1 MMNGAEAVAKVL
13 QLEGIRQIFT
23 FPDDPLA
30 TPCGQLGITP
40 YLAKTERGAIAM
52 ADAYTRIMNG
62 TEVGVCSVMG
72 GGGVENAFEGIAQ
85 AWEDLVPILLVPG
98 GPDTHTAGLR
108 GNRIDVAQC
117 FGSVSKWVTTI
128 NYPDRVPELL
138 RIAFTYLRTGRR
150 GPVILELP
158 GDVARGNVANA
169 AFPYTRVQG
178 WKPAGNP
185 HDVTRAIRA
194 LLAAQRPVIYVG
206 QGVFWADAC
215 TELQEFVELVQ
226 APVVTTLCGKSAFPE
241 NHPLSIGF
249 IRGDPVIHFLEQA
262 DLIFAIGSGLNQT
275 TTMSPFIPPGK
286 TVVQCTLDE
295 RDLNRGTAIDLAIL
309 GDAKLVLTQL
319 IAEVRR
325 QAGERRENFALRE
338 ELQIQKAA
346 WLRQLMPMAT
356 SNAVPI
362 NPYRV
367 IWDLMQTIDRTKSI
381 VTHDAGS
388 PRDQATTL
396 YEAIIPHGFLGWGHV
411 TSLGF
416 SLPAIMGAKIAAP
429 DRFCVAIMGDA
440 SAPQASLYEFET
452 ALRHQIPIL
461 AIVLNNSQYAGYEA
475 TYPYT
480 MHVTPSSILSHA
492 RVVEALGAWS
502 ERIENPDEIIPA
514 LKRAAQA
521 MQSGRPALLEVITAP
536 VPQYGRW
543 AQRGLGYAG

>member
-1 MMNGAEAVAKVL
+1 MNGAEAVAKIL
-13 QLEGIRQIFT
+13 ELEGVRQIFT

-30 TPCGQLGITP
+30 TPCGQRGITP

-52 ADAYTRIMNG
+52 ADAYTRITNG
-62 TEVGVCSVMG
+62 TEIGVCSVMG

-98 GPDTHTAGLR
+98 GPNTRTTGLR

-117 FGSVSKWVTTI
+117 FGSVSKWVATI

-150 GPVILELP
+150 APVILELP
-158 GDVARGNVANA
+158 GDVAHGEVANA
-169 AFPYTRVQG
+169 AFPYTPVEG

-185 HDVTRAIRA
+185 RDVTRAIRA
-194 LLAAQRPVIYVG
+194 LLEAKCPVIYVG

-215 TELQEFVELVQ
+215 AELREFVEVVQ

-249 IRGDPVIHFLEQA
+249 IRGDPVIHFLDKA

-275 TTMSPFIPPGK
+275 TTMSPLIPAGK
-286 TVVQCTLDE
+286 TIVQCTLE
-295 RDLNRGTAIDLAIL
+295 EQDLNRGTAIDLAIL
-309 GDAKLVLTQL
+309 GDAKLVLPQL
-319 IAEVRR
+319 IAEVRH
-325 QAGERRENFALRE
+325 QTGERRENRPLLE
-338 ELQIQKAA
+338 ELQAQKAA
-346 WLRQLMPMAT
+346 WLQQLMPMAT

-367 IWDLMQTIDRTKSI
+367 IWELMQTIDRTQSI

-396 YEAIIPHGFLGWGHV
+396 YEAIVPHGFLGWGHV

-416 SLPAIMGAKIAAP
+416 SLPAILGAKLAAP
-429 DRFCVAIMGDA
+429 ERFCVAIMGDA

-452 ALRHQIPIL
+452 AVRHHIPIL

-480 MHVTPSSILSHA
+480 MHVTPSAILSHA
-492 RVVEALGAWS
+492 KVVEAVGAWS
-502 ERIENPDEIIPA
+502 ERVEEPDEIIPA
-514 LKRAAQA
+514 MKRAAHA

-536 VPQYGRW
+536 VPKYGGWGR
-543 AQRGLGYAG
+543 RGLGYGG